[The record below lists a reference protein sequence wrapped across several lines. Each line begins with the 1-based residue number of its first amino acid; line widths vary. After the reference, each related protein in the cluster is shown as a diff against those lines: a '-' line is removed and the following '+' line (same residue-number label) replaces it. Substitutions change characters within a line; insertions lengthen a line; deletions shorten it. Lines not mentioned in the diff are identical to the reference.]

1 MKPQTLPTQ
10 PNRRAALLG
19 LAAATLGL
27 GNQAANAA
35 PRAAAWS
42 IETLHAFAPNE
53 GTRAVGSLVF
63 GPDGLLYGV
72 HAMGGQRGL
81 GTVYRLS
88 PGDGAFGVLHHFD
101 YASEDAAEPECGLV
115 VGQDGRL
122 WGSSL
127 FGGAFFRGTV
137 YSIDTAGDVVVQ
149 AEFGA
154 VDAGFNPMGS
164 LVEGKAGRFY
174 GTTGGTV
181 YRLDARPGG
190 QLKAIHR
197 FDPEG
202 DGWGSEAALTLSP
215 QGLLYGTNGRGGT
228 HGHGT
233 LFRLATN
240 GQGFENLK
248 SLDGNLEGS
257 DPGVPLLRASDGHF
271 YGCAHTGGLHNKGV
285 LFRLGSD
292 SSYTVL
298 HHFRGGH
305 DDGAYPRAALVQ
317 GPEAALYSTRPSKA
331 DGAAELRHR
340 VQAEPARHAQAD
352 PSLQRRRSGGRHAGG
367 RPHLGPRRPLVWHR
381 PERRR
386 ARLRHGLPAGAA
398 GLTVAQVVPSASA
411 SVA

>member
-1 MKPQTLPTQ
+1 MKPHTTPTQ

-19 LAAATLGL
+19 MAAATLGL

-35 PRAAAWS
+35 PLTATWS
-42 IETLHAFAPNE
+42 VETLHAFAPNE
-53 GTRAVGSLVF
+53 GTRAVGSQVF

-81 GTVYRLS
+81 GTVYRLA
-88 PGDGAFGVLHHFD
+88 PGDGAFSVLHHFD
-101 YASEDAAEPECGLV
+101 YASEDAAEPESGLV

-137 YSIDTAGDVVVQ
+137 YSIDTAGDVEVR

-154 VDAGFNPMGS
+154 VDAGFNPMGG
-164 LVEGKAGRFY
+164 LVEGKPGRFY

-181 YRLDARPGG
+181 YRFDARPGG

-317 GPEAALYSTRPSKA
+317 GPDGALYGTTVEGGHAPQSYGTVFRLSPRGTLRLIHRFSEEGA
-331 DGAAELRHR
+331 EGGTPVGALTWGPDGRLYGTG
-340 VQAEPARHAQAD
+340 Q
-352 PSLQRRRSGGRHAGG
+352 SGGAHHCGA
-367 RPHLGPRRPLVWHR
+367 VY
-381 PERRR
+381 
-386 ARLRHGLPAGAA
+386 RLTPP
-398 GLTVAQVVPSASA
+398 V
-411 SVA
+411 